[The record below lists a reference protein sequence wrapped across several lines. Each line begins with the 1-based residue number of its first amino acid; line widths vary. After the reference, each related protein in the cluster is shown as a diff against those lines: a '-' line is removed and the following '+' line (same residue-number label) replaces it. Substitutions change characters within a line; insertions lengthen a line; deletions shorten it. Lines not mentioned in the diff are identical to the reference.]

1 MKECAGAVGTL
12 ADKRS
17 EVPRMDEILNC
28 VGFAAQDA
36 AAKQERRYGPIRYWR
51 IFRYSAQSANTPA

>member
-17 EVPRMDEILNC
+17 EVARMDETL
-28 VGFAAQDA
+28 
-36 AAKQERRYGPIRYWR
+36 KLRWLYLPKMRW
-51 IFRYSAQSANTPA
+51 